1 MYITKYMMLKIGKEI
16 KQFGR
21 FLHTVRYLH
30 RTILKVV
37 ENITM
42 IPGCS
47 KIPLGTKCSVQFG
60 TFLYENCKTFCLANV
75 RILSDILFYGKK
87 RCIASKFKLILRIF
101 YLWLIENAGHL
112 SSTTT
117 GKCAQLSRKGPLI
130 KKNLSITFFL

>member
-1 MYITKYMMLKIGKEI
+1 MLKIGKEI

-21 FLHTVRYLH
+21 FLRTVRYLH

-37 ENITM
+37 ENIT
-42 IPGCS
+42 ILPGCS

-60 TFLYENCKTFCLANV
+60 TFLYENCKTFCLANG
-75 RILSDILFYGKK
+75 RILSNTSNLFYGKK

-130 KKNLSITFFL
+130 INCNDKLPDN